1 LIVNDDL
8 ISKTTN
14 GILCSSTVVAVVL
27 AQKTVDMFENRTLV
41 GAGALDS
48 PFSYIGFGAS

>member
-1 LIVNDDL
+1 MNDDL

-14 GILCSSTVVAVVL
+14 GILCSSTVAAVVL

-48 PFSYIGFGAS
+48 PISYIGFGAS